1 MRRLVFTRSLRVSLV
16 LGAISLAVFLLSCV
30 SSDFADAVNFYAGGV
45 LRAVPTAIFS
55 IFPFSV
61 IEIALIL
68 AIPASVLLLVF
79 LIRRVHDLRLVSKA
93 VSLMLVSAILLLSSY
108 LVTVACGYRTTPL
121 DRKMKLAQTEITV
134 ETLDRTARAL
144 LSAANALEGEL
155 VRDESGASV
164 MPYSYDELS
173 RELSRAYRTMNQKY
187 RLTPPSAARLKPVL
201 LSDLMSRARFA
212 GIWSYIT
219 GETNINVNPPDYC
232 IPFTAAHEMA
242 HQRGVAREDEANF
255 VAFLALTSSDAPYLR
270 YAGYVGLFEYVASDL
285 ARLDRDAYRAL
296 ALEGLLSEEILSE
309 MRAYNEYYFSTEDSV
324 ISGVAGSFNDAYLK
338 LNGTSGEASY
348 AEVVCLAVS
357 FFAEQEK

>member
-1 MRRLVFTRSLRVSLV
+1 LT
-16 LGAISLAVFLLSCV
+16 AISVLAFMFSLFSQR
-30 SSDFADAVNFYAGGV
+30 FADFVNFYVGGV
-45 LRAVPTAIFS
+45 LRSVPTTLSALL
-55 IFPFSV
+55 PFSV
-61 IEIALIL
+61 IEIVLILAVPLALIL
-68 AIPASVLLLVF
+68 FVWLLRRARETHFIARSV
-79 LIRRVHDLRLVSKA
+79 S
-93 VSLMLVSAILLLSSY
+93 LLLSVSLVLFSSY
-108 LVTVACGYRTTPL
+108 LLTVACGYRTTPL
-121 DRKMKLAQTEITV
+121 ANRLQLTDSEMTV
-134 ETLDRTARAL
+134 EALDRTARAL
-144 LSAANALEGEL
+144 LSEANLLETEIERGEN
-155 VRDESGASV
+155 GASI

-255 VAFLALTSSDAPYLR
+255 VAFLALSSAESPYLR

-296 ALEGLLSEEILSE
+296 AEEGLLSEGILSE

-338 LNGTSGEASY
+338 LNGTSGETSY
-348 AEVVCLAVS
+348 SEVVSLAVA
-357 FFAEQEK
+357 FFCTK